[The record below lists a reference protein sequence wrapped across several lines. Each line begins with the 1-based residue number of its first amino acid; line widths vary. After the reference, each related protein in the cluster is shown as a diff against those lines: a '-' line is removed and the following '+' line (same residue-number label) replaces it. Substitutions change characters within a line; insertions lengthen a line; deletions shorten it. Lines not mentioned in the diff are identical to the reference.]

1 MRDRIL
7 AVSGATAVA
16 ILMATTSIGVSG
28 QARPAA
34 PPARAAAAKK
44 ALPRTPDGHP
54 DLSGVYDLA
63 TLTPVERPNG
73 MPATLTDAEAAK
85 LEKQAASRRD
95 LLAQPSKG
103 DREAPPVG
111 GDGSIGAAGNVGG
124 YNNFWL
130 DPGSEYFEIDGQ
142 KRTSLVIDPPDGR
155 VPQMIQAAR
164 DRMLANR
171 NARPTSDASESGRD
185 PGFEGPTAYDD
196 PERRPLGE
204 RCLIGFGST
213 SGPPILPNYFYNNLH
228 QIVQTP
234 DTVMILTE
242 MVHDARVVRMNA
254 QHLPSSIRKWMG
266 DSVGRWEGETL
277 VVDTTNFTD
286 KTRFRASTADLHV
299 VERFTRIDEK
309 TLRYRF
315 TIEDKNTWPQPW
327 TGEYTWPAT
336 DDRIYEY
343 ACHEGNYALE
353 NILRGARLKET
364 TDAKTKSK
372 Q

>member
-1 MRDRIL
+1 MRIRVL
-7 AVSGATAVA
+7 KLFGAAGVA
-16 ILMATTSIGVSG
+16 IVIAATSIGAAG
-28 QARPAA
+28 QAKPAA
-34 PPARAAAAKK
+34 QPAKPAAAKK
-44 ALPRTPDGHP
+44 ALPRTADGHP
-54 DLSGVYDLA
+54 DLNGVYDLA

-73 MPATLTDAEAAK
+73 MPATLTDEEAAK
-85 LEKQAASRRD
+85 LEKQAADRRET
-95 LLAQPSKG
+95 LAQPSKG
-103 DREAPPVG
+103 DRDAPPKG

-155 VPQMIQAAR
+155 VPQMIPAAR
-164 DRMLANR
+164 ERMMANR

-213 SGPPILPNYFYNNLH
+213 SGPPIFPNYFYNNLH
-228 QIVQTP
+228 QIVQTR

-242 MVHDARVVRMNA
+242 MVHDARIVRMN
-254 QHLPSSIRKWMG
+254 QKHLPSSIRLWLG
-266 DSVGRWEGETL
+266 DSVGHWEGDTL

-286 KTRFRASTADLHV
+286 KTRFRGSTADLHV
-299 VERFTRIDEK
+299 VERFSRIDEK

-315 TIEDKNTWPQPW
+315 TIEDKNTWSQPW

-336 DDRIYEY
+336 DDRVYEY

-353 NILRGARLKET
+353 NILKGARLKEA
-364 TDAKTKSK
+364 TDAKSKSK
-372 Q
+372 